1 MKSCG
6 SHGYVPRVGLGQRA
20 CFPPTYLPVDFVS
33 SAKPTP
39 VSESWLLLQYSGFPI
54 LCSFPVD
61 RKVLLFPVY
70 ILDFMYV
77 FRFFST
83 RGDSRVLT
91 LIPCVELDHLGASP
105 FIQGPANLF
114 VPAAL
119 ASLQRCL
126 SAGVP
131 LRWFS
136 A

>member
-1 MKSCG
+1 MVVAPVQWVSNIVLVSDG
-6 SHGYVPRVGLGQRA
+6 PQSDSVSRVVHG
-20 CFPPTYLPVDFVS
+20 
-33 SAKPTP
+33 
-39 VSESWLLLQYSGFPI
+39 
-54 LCSFPVD
+54 
-61 RKVLLFPVY
+61 

-119 ASLQRCL
+119 ESLQRCL